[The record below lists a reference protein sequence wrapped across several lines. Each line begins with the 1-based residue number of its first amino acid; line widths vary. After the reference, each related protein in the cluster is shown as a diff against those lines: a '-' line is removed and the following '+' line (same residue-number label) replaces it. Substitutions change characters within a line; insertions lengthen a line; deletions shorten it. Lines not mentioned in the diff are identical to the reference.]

1 MINIFLNFLKFFTTI
16 YYPIGI
22 YSQIRKLK
30 ILKTDA
36 GISRYNYSIMYTSYL
51 FELSLLFSKFKN
63 LNYKNNFYFNK
74 NTYFFIVFFNLFLN
88 FSLILSKTYY
98 SQNFYLQS
106 QHNYY
111 LIAISIFSFII
122 LIPLIS
128 NGIFIVTFLVYSLKF
143 IFDIIKFIPQI
154 YEIIIHKKSKS
165 LSYNFVIINLIG
177 TFLKLAFLINE
188 SNTSHIIL
196 LFLETILNTGLLSIM
211 INYDYP
217 NQIKYYKD
225 RIYNAIQT
233 KVSKIKLYITNF
245 SEIDENNEI
254 EEMSLIESDKSE
266 EFEHDFEIV

>member
-1 MINIFLNFLKFFTTI
+1 MINIFLNFLKFFVTI

-30 ILKTDA
+30 KHKTDA
-36 GISRYNYSIMYTSYL
+36 GISRYNYSMMYTSYL
-51 FELSLLFSKFKN
+51 FELSLLFSRFKN

-74 NTYFFIVFFNLFLN
+74 NTYFFIVFLNLFLN

-111 LIAISIFSFII
+111 LIAISIFTFII

-128 NGIFIVTFLVYSLKF
+128 NGIFIITFLVYSLKF

-165 LSYNFVIINLIG
+165 LSYNFVLVNLIG

-188 SNTSHIIL
+188 SRTSNIVL
-196 LFLETILNTGLLSIM
+196 LFLEIILSTGLLSVM
-211 INYDYP
+211 TYYDYP

-225 RIYNAIQT
+225 KIYNVIQ
-233 KVSKIKLYITNF
+233 I
-245 SEIDENNEI
+245 SEINENSEI
-254 EEMSLIESDKSE
+254 EEISLIQSDKSE